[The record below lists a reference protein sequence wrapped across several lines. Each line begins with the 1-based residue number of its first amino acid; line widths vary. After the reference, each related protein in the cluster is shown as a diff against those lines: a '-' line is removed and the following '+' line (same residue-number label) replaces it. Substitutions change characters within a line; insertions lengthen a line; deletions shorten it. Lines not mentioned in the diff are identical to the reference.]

1 MIATV
6 TKLLAPLRTRIANLV
21 SRAVV
26 QLVKDST
33 GLQVMQVSALDGETR
48 EALERFQEYGF
59 TSVPL
64 AGSEAVVLF
73 VGGRRDHGLVLAV
86 DDRRYRKQSLEA
98 GEVALYHKD
107 GASILLKSDGSIEV
121 TPKSGQNVILSGGT
135 KQIALADHTHGPGTF
150 AAGGDPVT
158 GISGSSSSNTS
169 KVKAG

>member
-1 MIATV
+1 MIRTV
-6 TKLLAPLRTRIANLV
+6 TRLLAPLRTRIANLL

-26 QLVKDST
+26 ELVKDSG

-48 EALERFQEYGF
+48 EALERFQAYGF

-64 AGSEAVVLF
+64 TGSEAVVLF

-86 DDRRYRKQSLEA
+86 DDRRYRKKNLAA

-107 GASILLKSDGSIEV
+107 GASIVLKADGSIEL
-121 TPKSGQNVILSGGT
+121 TPKSGQHVVLSGGT
-135 KQIALADHTHGPGTF
+135 KQLALADHTHGPGMF

-158 GISGSSSSNTS
+158 GVSGASSSNTA